1 MAMDVL
7 LHEALRKINSGVK
20 SFEPDSSSSDDIK
33 KFQSL
38 AKTIVH
44 AHSLGYIEQMIS
56 RKEHHS
62 GNGYYAVILVR
73 GGLTYKGEQL
83 LQQFSGQPTP
93 LDESL
98 ADLFE
103 RVPGHSIRE
112 KWDKALHRRITDPSG
127 AITAARALLES
138 TLKWIIEQR
147 GGKPTDSNKALFSKA
162 IDALGLEVKGKP
174 IEKTIEGLS
183 SIIWGIGDMR
193 NKHGDAHGAASDAI
207 PPTKYEAGLCV
218 NLAGAVALYLLEEFE
233 AGA

>member
-1 MAMDVL
+1 MDVW
-7 LHEALRKINSGVK
+7 LHEVLRKINSGTIT
-20 SFEPDSSSSDDIK
+20 FEPEDSTSDGKK

-38 AKTIVH
+38 AKALVH
-44 AHSLGYIEQMIS
+44 AHKQGYIDKIIAQTDFS
-56 RKEHHS
+56 S
-62 GNGYYAVILVR
+62 VNGDYAVVLVN
-73 GGLTYKGEQL
+73 GGLTYSGEQL

-103 RVPGHSIRE
+103 RVPSHSIRE

-127 AITAARALLES
+127 AITSARALLES